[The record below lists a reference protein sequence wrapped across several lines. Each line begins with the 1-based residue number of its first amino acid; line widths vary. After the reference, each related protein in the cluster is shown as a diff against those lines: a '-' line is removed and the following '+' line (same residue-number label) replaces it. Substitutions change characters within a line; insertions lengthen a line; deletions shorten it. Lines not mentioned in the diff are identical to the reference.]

1 MTEEGRQPMARILVA
16 EDDMAVQS
24 FVCRALAHRGHEVTG
39 VDDGV
44 RALEALQAGHYDA
57 LLSDIVMPGM
67 DGIALA
73 LKVSRDWPDQPVLLM
88 TGYSAERQ
96 RAYNL
101 DALITDVIAKPFTLT
116 QICDAVDSMLERH
129 AGLSRAAC

>member
-1 MTEEGRQPMARILVA
+1 MARILVA

-44 RALEALQAGHYDA
+44 RALEALQAGQYDA

-73 LKVSRDWPDQPVLLM
+73 LKVSRDWPDLPVLLM

-129 AGLSRAAC
+129 AGPSRAAC

>member
-1 MTEEGRQPMARILVA
+1 MARILVA

-39 VDDGV
+39 VDDGL
-44 RALEALQAGHYDA
+44 RALKALQGDQFDA
-57 LLSDIVMPGM
+57 LLTDIVMPGM

-73 LKVSRDWPDQPVLLM
+73 LKVARDWPDLPILLM

-96 RAYNL
+96 RAHNL
-101 DALITDVIAKPFTLT
+101 DALVYKVISKPFTLA
-116 QICDAVDSMLERH
+116 QICDAVDAMLEDHKQPARV
-129 AGLSRAAC
+129 AS

>member
-1 MTEEGRQPMARILVA
+1 MARVLVA

-39 VDDGV
+39 VDDGL
-44 RALEALQAGHYDA
+44 RALEALRDREFDA
-57 LLSDIVMPGM
+57 LLTDIVMPGM

-73 LKVSRDWPDQPVLLM
+73 LKVARDRPGLPVLLM

-96 RAYNL
+96 RAHNL
-101 DALITDVIAKPFTLT
+101 EALVFKVIAKPFTLA
-116 QICDAVDSMLERH
+116 QICDAVDVMLE
-129 AGLSRAAC
+129 GSPEPVRAAG

>member
-1 MTEEGRQPMARILVA
+1 
-16 EDDMAVQS
+16 
-24 FVCRALAHRGHEVTG
+24 
-39 VDDGV
+39 
-44 RALEALQAGHYDA
+44 
-57 LLSDIVMPGM
+57 
-67 DGIALA
+67 
-73 LKVSRDWPDQPVLLM
+73 M

-129 AGLSRAAC
+129 AGPSRAAC

>member
-1 MTEEGRQPMARILVA
+1 MARVLVA

-39 VDDGV
+39 VDDGL
-44 RALEALQAGHYDA
+44 RALEALRDQDFDA
-57 LLSDIVMPGM
+57 LLTDIVMPGM

-73 LKVSRDWPDQPVLLM
+73 LKVARDRPELPVLLM

-96 RAYNL
+96 RAHNL
-101 DALITDVIAKPFTLT
+101 EALVFTVISKPFTLA
-116 QICDAVDSMLERH
+116 QICDAVDAMLEGSPEP
-129 AGLSRAAC
+129 ARAAG

>member
-1 MTEEGRQPMARILVA
+1 MARILVA

-24 FVCRALAHRGHEVTG
+24 FVCRALAHRGHEAVG
-39 VDDGV
+39 ADDGL
-44 RALEALQAGHYDA
+44 RALEALVDGPFDA

-73 LKVSRDWPDQPVLLM
+73 LKAARDYPSMPVLLM

-96 RAYNL
+96 RAHNL
-101 DALITDVIAKPFTLT
+101 EELVFDVIPKPFTLM
-116 QICDAVDSMLERH
+116 QICDAVDDMLETRPP
-129 AGLSRAAC
+129 AVQTAVEYRDSP

>member
-1 MTEEGRQPMARILVA
+1 MARILVA

-73 LKVSRDWPDQPVLLM
+73 LKVSRDWPDLPVLLM

-101 DALITDVIAKPFTLT
+101 DALISDVIAKPFTLT